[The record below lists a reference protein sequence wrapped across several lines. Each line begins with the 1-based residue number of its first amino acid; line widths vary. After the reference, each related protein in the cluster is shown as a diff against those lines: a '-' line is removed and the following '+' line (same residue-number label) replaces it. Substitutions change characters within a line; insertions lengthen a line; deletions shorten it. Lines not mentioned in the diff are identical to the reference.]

1 MFLEIFL
8 IFILIDLHCAHLTR
22 RGLCVRQSGNIMN
35 GHPFLENYQT
45 RVIYKKLLL
54 EFTRGWLKYL
64 CSKDRNWGKKREGRM
79 FSIHSRNTF
88 ENKFSNR
95 PIDKFCNLSSST
107 SGLFINAHYRGEHRS
122 WHKTVASR
130 YKGSTIVK
138 APNGDGVYAGSRIIE
153 REIWKFSLLPY
164 ASVSVGWAR
173 NGISNLA

>member
-1 MFLEIFL
+1 MQCFWKYFWFLFWSIYIARTLRDEDF
-8 IFILIDLHCAHLTR
+8 
-22 RGLCVRQSGNIMN
+22 VRQSGNVMN

-45 RVIYKKLLL
+45 RVIYKKLL
-54 EFTRGWLKYL
+54 FTRGWLKYL
-64 CSKDRNWGKKREGRM
+64 CSKDRNWGEKREGRM